1 MTISAGCKPTGCYSP
16 SAISAGSTWLSPNTG
31 SAFRNCMF
39 NLTTLWHST
48 FRHYSMLGSVF
59 VRCLLRPV
67 TLDEVD
73 FTLAGL
79 GGNDLRGV
87 DLSGCRMREA
97 NLVET
102 NLRRTLLCGA
112 DLTGA
117 RTTGTRMEDA
127 DLRGAT
133 VDSSVWTT
141 ASLGGR
147 ASISPKRWR
156 MRRHTDSV

>member
-1 MTISAGCKPTGCYSP
+1 
-16 SAISAGSTWLSPNTG
+16 
-31 SAFRNCMF
+31 
-39 NLTTLWHST
+39 
-48 FRHYSMLGSVF
+48 
-59 VRCLLRPV
+59 
-67 TLDEVD
+67 
-73 FTLAGL
+73 
-79 GGNDLRGV
+79 
-87 DLSGCRMREA
+87 MREA

-102 NLRRTLLCGA
+102 DLRRTLLCGA

-147 ASISPKRWR
+147 LDIAPALAYAAAHGLRLDGAR
-156 MRRHTDSV
+156 DQ

>member
-1 MTISAGCKPTGCYSP
+1 MKWTSRWR
-16 SAISAGSTWLSPNTG
+16 GS
-31 SAFRNCMF
+31 
-39 NLTTLWHST
+39 
-48 FRHYSMLGSVF
+48 
-59 VRCLLRPV
+59 
-67 TLDEVD
+67 
-73 FTLAGL
+73 

-97 NLVET
+97 NLVEAD
-102 NLRRTLLCGA
+102 LRRTLLCGA

-141 ASLGGR
+141 ASLAGARIDIAHALAYVAAHGLR
-147 ASISPKRWR
+147 LDGAR
-156 MRRHTDSV
+156 DQ

>member
-1 MTISAGCKPTGCYSP
+1 
-16 SAISAGSTWLSPNTG
+16 
-31 SAFRNCMF
+31 
-39 NLTTLWHST
+39 
-48 FRHYSMLGSVF
+48 
-59 VRCLLRPV
+59 
-67 TLDEVD
+67 
-73 FTLAGL
+73 
-79 GGNDLRGV
+79 
-87 DLSGCRMREA
+87 MREA
-97 NLVET
+97 NLVEAD
-102 NLRRTLLCGA
+102 LRRTLLCGA
-112 DLTGA
+112 NLTGA